1 MVMPLGFESVQIKES
16 MRTKFEQSKR
26 LMILLFQ
33 KKGNSQQENWLEN
46 NPSLESLNPSE
57 TQAPISPP
65 SYALSFQYNVPS
77 FSPAFTCLSL
87 LFVTKL
93 FRISLY
99 GLKIYGLS

>member
-57 TQAPISPP
+57 THAPISSLPLLP
-65 SYALSFQYNVPS
+65 LLSFLRSVS
-77 FSPAFTCLSL
+77 LSL
-87 LFVTKL
+87 
-93 FRISLY
+93 SLSIFLVSRVSSSLPTY
-99 GLKIYGLS
+99 SVYKSLRS